1 MTEGHGDDLYR
12 YGGRIRVNFSTNIWQ
27 HADHEPLRRFMAS
40 RLDFVTSY
48 PEPEPYRLERRIASR
63 HGLRDE
69 EVMATAGVT
78 DAIYTIARNIAA
90 GGRNGIVGPTFS
102 EYADACCAAGG
113 DPKYFDNAADA
124 AAVSDT
130 VWICNPNNPDG
141 RVMAARA
148 LVDLIMR
155 WPSVTFVVDTAYA
168 DYCMEPRV
176 DIAAMARLDNAV
188 MLHSLTK
195 QCCVPGLRVGYVTA
209 CAGIISRL
217 RRHRMPW
224 AVNALAADCA
234 EFLIENPP
242 FIPVDMIL
250 SESRR
255 IQHEIAGMGYEVTPS
270 ETNFFLCRMPRGS
283 AGALKEWLVESRGML
298 IRDASNF
305 SGLTSGH
312 FRIAAQRPEENDILL
327 DQLKIWARKYC

>member
-12 YGGRIRVNFSTNIWQ
+12 YGGRISVNFSTNIWQ
-27 HADHEPLRRFMAS
+27 HADHEPLKRFMAS
-40 RLDFVTSY
+40 RLDFVASY

-63 HGLRDE
+63 LGLDE
-69 EVMATAGVT
+69 GEVMVTAGVT
-78 DAIYTIARNIAA
+78 DAIYTIARNLAAA
-90 GGRNGIVGPTFS
+90 GRCGIVGPTFA
-102 EYADACCAAGG
+102 EYADACVAVGNV
-113 DPKYFDNAADA
+113 PVYFHDA
-124 AAVSDT
+124 AEAAVASDI

-141 RVMAARA
+141 HVLEASFLTGLIGSRPEVM
-148 LVDLIMR
+148 
-155 WPSVTFVVDTAYA
+155 FVIDTAYA
-168 DYCMEPRV
+168 DYCKSPRP
-176 DIAAMARLDNAV
+176 DIVAMARLHNVV

-209 CAGIISRL
+209 CAETISRL

-224 AVNALAADCA
+224 AVNALASDCA
-234 EFLIENPP
+234 EFLLDNPP
-242 FIPVDMIL
+242 HIPVDMIL

-255 IQHEIAGMGYEVTPS
+255 MQQEIAAMGYDVTPS
-270 ETNFFLCRMPRGS
+270 ETNFFLCLMPRGS
-283 AGALKEWLVESRGML
+283 ASALKEWLAERRGLL

-305 SGLTSGH
+305 SGLSAGH

>member
-12 YGGRIRVNFSTNIWQ
+12 YCGRIRVNFSTNIWQ
-27 HADHEPLRRFMAS
+27 HADYEPLKRFMAS
-40 RLDFVTSY
+40 RLDFVASY
-48 PEPEPYRLERRIASR
+48 PEPEPYRLERHIASR
-63 HGLRDE
+63 HGLHDE
-69 EVMATAGVT
+69 EVMATPGVT
-78 DAIYTIARNIAA
+78 DAIYSIARNIAA

-102 EYADACCAAGG
+102 EYADACFAAGG
-113 DPKYFDNAADA
+113 EPEYFDTVADA

-141 RVMAARA
+141 RVMAAPA
-148 LVDLIMR
+148 LVDMIMR
-155 WPSVTFVVDTAYA
+155 WPSVTFVIDTAYA
-168 DYCMEPRV
+168 DYCMEPRP
-176 DIAAMARLDNAV
+176 DIAAMARLDNVV

-209 CAGIISRL
+209 CAGMISRL

-242 FIPVDMIL
+242 FIPVDMII

-255 IQHEIAGMGYEVTPS
+255 MQHEIAGMGYEVTPS

-283 AGALKEWLVESRGML
+283 AADLKEWLVESRGLL

-305 SGLTSGH
+305 SGLKSGH

>member
-27 HADHEPLRRFMAS
+27 HADYEPLKRFIAS
-40 RLDFVTSY
+40 RLDFVASY
-48 PEPEPYRLERRIASR
+48 PEPEPYRLERHIASR
-63 HGLRDE
+63 LGLRDE
-69 EVMATAGVT
+69 EVMVTAGVT

-90 GGRNGIVGPTFS
+90 VGRNGIVGPTFS
-102 EYADACCAAGG
+102 EYADACFAAGNV
-113 DPKYFDNAADA
+113 PVYFHDA
-124 AAVSDT
+124 AKAAALSDI

-141 RVMAARA
+141 HVLEASF
-148 LVDLIMR
+148 LTDLIVSRPEVM
-155 WPSVTFVVDTAYA
+155 FVIDTAYA
-168 DYCMEPRV
+168 DYCKASRP
-176 DIAAMARLDNAV
+176 DIVAMARLHNVV

-209 CAGIISRL
+209 CADTISRL

-270 ETNFFLCRMPRGS
+270 ETTFFLCRMPRGS
-283 AGALKEWLVESRGML
+283 AAALKEWLVESRGLL